1 MVQFHIQPD
10 NEIPASTQLF
20 NQMCFAIASRQFPPG
35 YRLPSTRQLAM
46 QTGLHRN
53 TISKIYE
60 RLEAAG
66 FVDAQVGSGIY
77 VRALGQEALSSP
89 EQHASGSARELIE
102 QNLETL
108 LHQGYSL
115 VQVRELFL
123 KVINERLQ
131 ASAQV
136 LVTVP
141 KHDWGAGEIMVQELQ
156 QALSIPVELIFLEAL
171 EGTLK
176 AGQAATVVTVRYFAR
191 QAEEI
196 LQGTQAE
203 DEPSRA
209 FRIIPIDIYNYHK
222 ELELIQTL
230 PNGSCLGL
238 VSLSSGTLG
247 VAEVMINSLRG
258 DEVYV
263 LSAQSQDRQKLNAV
277 IRYAQMIICDRA
289 SFEPLKSAVQIHA
302 DDLIRVPQIVCCPN
316 YIDTQSINLLK
327 LELGLDDM
335 RELPIESGHLGVPP
349 K

>member
-10 NEIPASTQLF
+10 SEIPASTQLL
-20 NQMCFAIASRQFPPG
+20 NQICFAIASRQFPPG

-60 RLEAAG
+60 RLETAG

-77 VRALGQEALSSP
+77 VRALGQEPLSPP
-89 EQHASGSARELIE
+89 EQQSSGSVRELIE
-102 QNLETL
+102 QSLEIF

-136 LVTVP
+136 IVTVP
-141 KHDWGAGEIMVQELQ
+141 KHDWGAGEIIAQELQ

-171 EGTLK
+171 EAALK
-176 AGQAATVVTVRYFAR
+176 TGQAATVVTVRYFAK
-191 QAEEI
+191 QAEEV
-196 LQGTQAE
+196 LQAAQPQDGS
-203 DEPSRA
+203 PKA
-209 FRIIPIDIYNYHK
+209 FRIIPIDIYNYDK
-222 ELELIQTL
+222 ELQLIQTL
-230 PNGSCLGL
+230 PAGSCLGL

-263 LSAQSQDRQKLNAV
+263 LSAQCQDRQKLNAV
-277 IRYAQMIICDRA
+277 IRYAQTIISDRA
-289 SFEPLKSAVQIHA
+289 SCKPLKSAVQDHA
-302 DDLIRVPQIVCCPN
+302 SDLIRLPQIICCPN
-316 YIDTQSINLLK
+316 YIDIQSINLLK
-327 LELGLDDM
+327 LELGLEDNS
-335 RELPIESGHLGVPP
+335 EAPSSTHP
-349 K
+349 